1 MTDSSAQPD
10 TENLHG
16 LLVLDKPS
24 GITSRGALDR
34 AAGWFPRGTRLGHAG
49 TLDPLA
55 SGVLVLC
62 LGRATRLV
70 EFVQDLP
77 KTYKARIRL
86 GAHSDTDDATGAC
99 VPVPDVCPPA
109 LGEIQQAIGG
119 FVGPI
124 SQVPPRYSAAHVQGR
139 RAYKLAR
146 KEREFK
152 LTPRTITIE
161 RIAIDAYHFPHLD
174 LTIDCGKGTYI
185 RSLARD
191 LGESLGC
198 GGLIAALR

>member
-16 LLVLDKPS
+16 LLVLDKPP

-34 AAGWFPRGTRLGHAG
+34 AAGWFPRGMRIGHAG

-77 KTYKARIRL
+77 KTYKARI
-86 GAHSDTDDATGAC
+86 AW
-99 VPVPDVCPPA
+99 
-109 LGEIQQAIGG
+109 
-119 FVGPI
+119 
-124 SQVPPRYSAAHVQGR
+124 SAQ
-139 RAYKLAR
+139 
-146 KEREFK
+146 
-152 LTPRTITIE
+152 
-161 RIAIDAYHFPHLD
+161 
-174 LTIDCGKGTYI
+174 
-185 RSLARD
+185 
-191 LGESLGC
+191 
-198 GGLIAALR
+198 